1 MALEILKVLTG
12 KSSTGDFNSGTL
24 ISWFSEG
31 RLAQRA
37 IRACAAGV
45 HIQNAFLFFLSFESF
60 ELQEFL
66 IAESVDAAYNTEK
79 ISPVSREALCRLPLQ
94 SCQPRTSA
102 SFPVAPAKVV
112 NLIVN
117 LSDRRLLWSKE
128 LFFLFVYARW
138 NSLEQAW
145 LWILINSLNIFESN
159 QVLELV
165 CCLTAMQ
172 EKQWKSLYLPLAGT
186 LGSVRCFAFPW
197 FIQGS
202 SAWDHF
208 CEDELSNA
216 SFDSWSCEL
225 GPLASLYRIHHNAA
239 CRRP

>member
-1 MALEILKVLTG
+1 MALETLKVLPG

-66 IAESVDAAYNTEK
+66 IAESVDATYNTEK

-117 LSDRRLLWSKE
+117 LSDRTLLWSKE

-145 LWILINSLNIFESN
+145 L
-159 QVLELV
+159 
-165 CCLTAMQ
+165 
-172 EKQWKSLYLPLAGT
+172 
-186 LGSVRCFAFPW
+186 
-197 FIQGS
+197 
-202 SAWDHF
+202 
-208 CEDELSNA
+208 
-216 SFDSWSCEL
+216 
-225 GPLASLYRIHHNAA
+225 
-239 CRRP
+239 